1 MQELAAFSQGF
12 AIGAGLVQGFVAMV
26 FARFCK
32 ERTQWGL
39 SWFVAVYAMSAVLN
53 VGAPLFLNIPESA
66 QLKSAAGLVSVVL
79 GVFTMGALVAGLRT
93 YVGRPQKPWLVVALV
108 WAAYFGTAF
117 LRPFFGDTGLAGT
130 ALTVVFFLYMAA
142 LLLGAEKREPG
153 AGHGVAALLFGL
165 YPPLVGMALLYG
177 IDYVQLRAWASV
189 PFAVAGLGIMSA
201 TMGRM
206 RAELREL
213 NGSLE
218 GRVAERTQELREIV
232 AGLESFNSMVS
243 HDLRGPLG
251 GINGLSGIAVEALKR
266 GDHEQA
272 SRMLNMIHKETGQ
285 LAALVADLL
294 MLGRVSHSEIHRI
307 NLPLNELLDDV
318 LRSLDFSHGEGHS
331 RAVHRG
337 VLPGV
342 QADRGL
348 LRQALI
354 NLLGNALKFS
364 RQAQAPR
371 VLVSAREDEDGVQL
385 SVKDNGIGFDG
396 TRSEELFKPFQ
407 RLHNSA
413 SFEGSGVGLTIVRR
427 IVERHGG
434 RVWADSMP
442 GAGATFHVWL
452 PKVELLH

>member
-1 MQELAAFSQGF
+1 
-12 AIGAGLVQGFVAMV
+12 
-26 FARFCK
+26 
-32 ERTQWGL
+32 
-39 SWFVAVYAMSAVLN
+39 
-53 VGAPLFLNIPESA
+53 
-66 QLKSAAGLVSVVL
+66 
-79 GVFTMGALVAGLRT
+79 
-93 YVGRPQKPWLVVALV
+93 
-108 WAAYFGTAF
+108 
-117 LRPFFGDTGLAGT
+117 
-130 ALTVVFFLYMAA
+130 
-142 LLLGAEKREPG
+142 
-153 AGHGVAALLFGL
+153 
-165 YPPLVGMALLYG
+165 
-177 IDYVQLRAWASV
+177 
-189 PFAVAGLGIMSA
+189 IMSA

-307 NLPLNELLDDV
+307 NLSLNDLLDDV

-413 SFEGSGVGLTIVRR
+413 SFEGSGVG
-427 IVERHGG
+427 
-434 RVWADSMP
+434 
-442 GAGATFHVWL
+442 
-452 PKVELLH
+452 